1 MKPTVNKHKQ
11 TVNKHKQMV
20 KKLKQQD
27 QGGEPM
33 LFHL

>member
-1 MKPTVNKHKQ
+1 MKP

-20 KKLKQQD
+20 KKPKQMVKKHKQQY